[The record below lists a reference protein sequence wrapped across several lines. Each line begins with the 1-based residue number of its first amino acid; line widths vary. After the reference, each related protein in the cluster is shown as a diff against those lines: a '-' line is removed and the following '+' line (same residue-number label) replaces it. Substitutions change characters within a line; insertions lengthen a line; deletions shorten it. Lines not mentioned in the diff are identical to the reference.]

1 MKFGVIIVTYNR
13 LELLKECINCVL
25 GQTVPF
31 SRVCI
36 VDNHSSDG
44 TGAYLEGLTDAAEN
58 RPGSPALDICRLE
71 QNLGGAG
78 GFAYGM
84 NRLANTDCD
93 WLLIIDDDAMIAP
106 DYIAELQ
113 KAVLHTDYLAY
124 SGTVT
129 TAGAIDTSH
138 RRFLKNPYLMF
149 YEPVLETAYGTPFFE
164 YDISTFCG
172 LLVKTSLV
180 REIGLPKTE
189 YFIWFDDTEY
199 CMRFHRR
206 SRILNVN
213 TAVLNHKTAVPGQA
227 PLIGWKNYYGFRNA
241 IDIGLTY
248 SKCPPLYMAYIT
260 ANHWAHIAVDTLLSL
275 AGNQRE
281 LRGYRIQVYRDV
293 LRGRHKAPDGP
304 SFRYLPGSGP
314 GQPSR

>member
-58 RPGSPALDICRLE
+58 RPDSPALDICRLE

-149 YEPVLETAYGTPFFE
+149 YEPVPETAYGTPFFE

-180 REIGLPKTE
+180 REIGLP
-189 YFIWFDDTEY
+189 
-199 CMRFHRR
+199 
-206 SRILNVN
+206 
-213 TAVLNHKTAVPGQA
+213 
-227 PLIGWKNYYGFRNA
+227 
-241 IDIGLTY
+241 
-248 SKCPPLYMAYIT
+248 
-260 ANHWAHIAVDTLLSL
+260 
-275 AGNQRE
+275 
-281 LRGYRIQVYRDV
+281 
-293 LRGRHKAPDGP
+293 
-304 SFRYLPGSGP
+304 
-314 GQPSR
+314 

>member
-1 MKFGVIIVTYNR
+1 M
-13 LELLKECINCVL
+13 
-25 GQTVPF
+25 
-31 SRVCI
+31 
-36 VDNHSSDG
+36 
-44 TGAYLEGLTDAAEN
+44 
-58 RPGSPALDICRLE
+58 
-71 QNLGGAG
+71 
-78 GFAYGM
+78 
-84 NRLANTDCD
+84 
-93 WLLIIDDDAMIAP
+93 
-106 DYIAELQ
+106 
-113 KAVLHTDYLAY
+113 
-124 SGTVT
+124 
-129 TAGAIDTSH
+129 
-138 RRFLKNPYLMF
+138 
-149 YEPVLETAYGTPFFE
+149 
-164 YDISTFCG
+164 
-172 LLVKTSLV
+172 VKTSLV

-227 PLIGWKNYYGFRNA
+227 SLIGWKNYYGFRND
-241 IDIGLTY
+241 IDIGRTY